1 MASDPL
7 DALRLSLMQD
17 ILPVGM
23 AVVERAR
30 RGGPRQVVEAFT
42 GSDDPLGQLR
52 QEGDPA
58 ARAVRES
65 LDQIQPGLG
74 NPVMKVEVRDIPSG
88 EAVVAT
94 GVGEDPAA
102 EAAAEREALSGALSR
117 IAGRLAELE
126 RRLEA

>member
-1 MASDPL
+1 
-7 DALRLSLMQD
+7 MQD

-74 NPVMKVEVRDIPSG
+74 NPVMKVEVRDIPSS
-88 EAVVAT
+88 EAMVAT
-94 GVGEDPAA
+94 GGGDHAAA
-102 EAAAEREALSGALSR
+102 EATAEREALSAALTR

-126 RRLEA
+126 RRLDT

>member
-1 MASDPL
+1 MAADPL

-23 AVVERAR
+23 AVVERVR

-74 NPVMKVEVRDIPSG
+74 NPVMKVEVRDIPTS
-88 EAVVAT
+88 EAVVAS
-94 GVGEDPAA
+94 GGGSDPQADA
-102 EAAAEREALSGALSR
+102 EAEGDALNGALIR
-117 IAGRLAELE
+117 IADRLAELQ